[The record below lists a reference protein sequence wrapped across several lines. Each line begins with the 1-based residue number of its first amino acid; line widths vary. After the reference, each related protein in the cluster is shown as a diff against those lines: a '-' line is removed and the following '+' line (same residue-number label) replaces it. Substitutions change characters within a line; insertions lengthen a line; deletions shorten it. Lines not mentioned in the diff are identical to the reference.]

1 MSKTGHFDKQ
11 KDLEITSLSSK
22 TPIMIH
28 RSKLLKLNKTYK
40 SERNLT
46 KHKHPLEEDEATWK

>member
-1 MSKTGHFDKQ
+1 
-11 KDLEITSLSSK
+11 
-22 TPIMIH
+22 MIH
-28 RSKLLKLNKTYK
+28 RSKLSKLAKTYK